1 MLVSVRV
8 PRVYEQIVAHIERAI
23 FERRLQQ
30 GDKLPP
36 ERQLTQQFGASRVAV
51 REALR
56 TLELRGLV
64 EVRQGA
70 AGGYFIRDL
79 DARPVCR
86 DLATLLRLGRLTR
99 AHIHEARLAIEPEL
113 ARLAAQR
120 ASEADLKT
128 LRSALDEAETPS
140 ACSPRVADGAVHR
153 AIAEAAHTP
162 VLALLA
168 HALSG
173 IDVETQPPTIDD
185 AERIASEMAHRELVA
200 AISAHQPGLAHDAMV
215 AHLTREFERSTARA
229 GALPEAG

>member
-1 MLVSVRV
+1 MLISVRV

-86 DLATLLRLGRLTR
+86 DLATLLRLGHLTR

-128 LRSALDEAETPS
+128 LRSALDEAEAPS
-140 ACSPRVADGAVHR
+140 ACSPRAADGAVRR

-168 HALSG
+168 HALNG
-173 IDVETQPPTIDD
+173 IDGESPPTPVDD
-185 AERIASEMAHRELVA
+185 AGRVASEMAHRELVA
-200 AISAHQPGLAHDAMV
+200 AISARQPSLAHAAMV
-215 AHLTREFERSTARA
+215 AHLTREFERSSAHA